1 MRVQMKKKLRN
12 GLLIFLFLLLI
23 PQMVWAGDMQVHF
36 LDVGQGLSILVQSEG
51 ENLLYDGGGR
61 DASSYVVSYLQ
72 NQGVQQLDY
81 MIASHYDAD
90 HISGLVGCLSS
101 FPVENLIGPDYV
113 HDSQLYTSFMGKAK
127 QMGLKMQHPSVGD
140 VYQVGSGTFTVL
152 APQNASD
159 QDSNNSSVVIRLD
172 NGEDSF
178 LFTGDAEHGSEEQM
192 VSAGLDLECTVLQVG
207 HHGSASSTSWDL
219 LQAAVPEY
227 AVVSCGSGN
236 SYGHPDAD
244 TMEKLQSMGIQV
256 LRTDKQ
262 GTVTAYSTG
271 NGITWD
277 VSPCDDYTPG
287 NPDDT
292 GTMAGDAGVAA
303 YTYTQGATENSQST
317 DADTQ
322 DLGDGNSDQET
333 EAEQQVWI
341 SATGSKYHSRPD
353 CGNMNPSKAVEMPV
367 DQAVA
372 QGYEACKKCW

>member
-1 MRVQMKKKLRN
+1 MKKKLRN
-12 GLLIFLFLLLI
+12 GLLIFMFFLFI
-23 PQMVWAGDMQVHF
+23 PKMVWAGDMQVHF

-72 NQGVQQLDY
+72 NQGVQDLDY

-101 FPVENLIGPDYV
+101 VQVENLTGPDYA
-113 HDSQLYTSFMGKAK
+113 HDSQLYASFMDKAK
-127 QMGLKMQHPSVGD
+127 QQGLDVQHPLVGD
-140 VYQVGSGTFTVL
+140 VYPVGSGTFTVL
-152 APQNASD
+152 APQTASD
-159 QDSNNSSVVIRLD
+159 QDSNNSSVVIRVD

-178 LFTGDAEHGSEEQM
+178 LFTGDAEHSSEEQM
-192 VSAGLDLECTVLQVG
+192 VAAGLNLECTVLQVG

-244 TMEKLQSMGIQV
+244 TMEKLQSMGIHV

-262 GTVTAYSTG
+262 GTVTAYSGG

-292 GTMAGDAGVAA
+292 GTLAGETD
-303 YTYTQGATENSQST
+303 TSQDSGT
-317 DADTQ
+317 
-322 DLGDGNSDQET
+322 
-333 EAEQQVWI
+333 EQQVWI